1 MLISTFIKRRILH
14 LRHRWIGYL
23 TSLLLIPLALYFTL
37 QLSLGE
43 WLNAG
48 WLFPGILF
56 IMALL
61 AGMLPLW
68 GDLQRSIN
76 SGFFDSI
83 AASPNSGLAIV
94 ISMII
99 STAYT
104 NCCGSNC
111 FNNPDWQYTFYSTSH
126 RNYYDGGF
134 GRSIWIKSDHCLAFR
149 C

>member
-43 WLNAG
+43 WLNAD

-76 SGFFDSI
+76 FGFFDSI

-99 STAYT
+99 STIL
-104 NCCGSNC
+104 SIE
-111 FNNPDWQYTFYSTSH
+111 
-126 RNYYDGGF
+126 GF
-134 GRSIWIKSDHCLAFR
+134 TPLCSEPIIIAIGWFSSIS
-149 C
+149 